1 VHKQRKSRNK
11 AEVVLIQALRP
22 SRVPTE
28 LTCEEV
34 EVLELRL
41 RLTELRKRLTV
52 RVKRGK

>member
-1 VHKQRKSRNK
+1 VQKQRKSRNK
-11 AEVVLIQALRP
+11 AEAVLIQALKP

-28 LTCEEV
+28 LSVEEV